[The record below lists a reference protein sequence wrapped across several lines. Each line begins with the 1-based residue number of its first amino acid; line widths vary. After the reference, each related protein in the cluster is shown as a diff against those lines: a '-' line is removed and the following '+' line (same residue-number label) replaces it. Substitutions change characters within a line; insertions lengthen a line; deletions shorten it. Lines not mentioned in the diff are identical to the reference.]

1 MSLDIKYLPEG
12 TDGAANTPAD
22 PVTDRQDR
30 NKYLQELYA
39 KLQALFPGIDPK
51 KEPAFPISNVRPGA
65 PGQPQPGQMQQKGPM
80 GGQGSPG
87 MGQVQR
93 TPQMANMP
101 APPAAS

>member
-1 MSLDIKYLPEG
+1 MTLEIKYVPEG
-12 TDGAANTPAD
+12 SDGVTHVPAD
-22 PVTDRQDR
+22 PIADREDR
-30 NKYLQELYA
+30 NKYLKELYA

-51 KEPAFPISNVRPGA
+51 KEPAFPINARAGN
-65 PGQPQPGQMQQKGPM
+65 PGQPQPGQMQQKGTM

-101 APPAAS
+101 APSAAS

>member
-22 PVTDRQDR
+22 PVADRQDR

-51 KEPAFPISNVRPGA
+51 KEPAFPIQNARPG
-65 PGQPQPGQMQQKGPM
+65 GPQPGQMQQKGSM
-80 GGQGSPG
+80 GSQGSPG